1 MMLDSETTKTYTRP
15 ISKAWWLRDRG
26 HFNRRYFMF
35 LLRELTSVF
44 VALYVVLFI
53 YEIFLLTKGPD
64 AHAAFRESLSSGPWI
79 AFHVIALLFALYHSW
94 TWLGLTTKMQAAG
107 RGLVKIGTKTL
118 PPIFIALGSYGAW
131 IVATIVIA
139 YLFLTL

>member
-35 LLRELTSVF
+35 LIRELTSVF

-53 YEIFLLTKGPD
+53 YELFLLTKGPD
-64 AHAAFRESLSSGPWI
+64 AHAAFQESLRSGPFI
-79 AFHVIALLFALYHSW
+79 VFFSHRPALRPVPQLDLVGANDQNAGRW
-94 TWLGLTTKMQAAG
+94 TWT
-107 RGLVKIGTKTL
+107 R
-118 PPIFIALGSYGAW
+118 
-131 IVATIVIA
+131 
-139 YLFLTL
+139 